1 MPTLNSMT
9 PQEQNFQDYKKAEAK
24 ALEILAQMKAA
35 SPKKVD
41 IELALLTSVF
51 ELHRDTLP
59 AQTIARIV
67 QTHLET
73 LVPYYEQVSEPS
85 PEN

>member
-1 MPTLNSMT
+1 MT
-9 PQEQNFQDYKKAEAK
+9 PQEQNFQDYKNAEAK
-24 ALEILAQMKAA
+24 ALGILAEMKVA

-51 ELHRDTLP
+51 ELHKDQLP
-59 AQTIARIV
+59 AATIAKII

-73 LVPYYEQVSEPS
+73 LVPFYEQSGNTPAD
-85 PEN
+85 N